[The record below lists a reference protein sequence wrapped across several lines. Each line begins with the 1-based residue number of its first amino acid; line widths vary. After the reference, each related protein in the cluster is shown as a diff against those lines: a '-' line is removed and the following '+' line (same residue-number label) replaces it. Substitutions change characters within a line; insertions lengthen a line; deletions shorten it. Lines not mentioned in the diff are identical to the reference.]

1 MKRELVLG
9 SGRDLGTIGLVA
21 GLCGLYAGVLVSA
34 SAVLATLGNNPGNL
48 GFTLQIASLVF
59 NLIAIYVA
67 AVVITNAVD
76 TVLAGRLR
84 QLALLRLLG
93 ARSADLRRVVM
104 RSTGLIGLLAA
115 LVGAVVGV
123 VITAVTRV
131 VLVGRGTIPSHDYP
145 LTSSFLVV
153 PVAVIAIVALV
164 CGWRGSRRV
173 LTVTPA
179 EAMTGVSAPPPASLR
194 ESRLRKAFALLVMAA
209 GALLLLGAA
218 WTGEHY
224 AGYGFL
230 LAFFGA
236 TTFTT
241 GLLIGARYV
250 VPWLVSAAGRALGET
265 PASRIARRN
274 AVLDPQRTTRSTMGL
289 VIGVAIVTT
298 IASGMGALQQAVDGW
313 TQLTPTDRVLAHQL
327 LSMIASIMT
336 GIVVVSCVISVIGFI
351 STMSLT
357 VIQRRREIGLL
368 RAVGFTTT
376 QVRSM
381 ITRESAALAG
391 TAVLFGLILGVVF
404 GSLGAQSL
412 VGFQTNGFVWGTP
425 WAFLATVGTVG
436 VLLVLVSA
444 LPPAR
449 RATSVPV
456 VAALRFDG

>member
-21 GLCGLYAGVLVSA
+21 ALCGLYAGVLVSA
-34 SAVLATLGNNPGNL
+34 SAVLATLGDSPGSL
-48 GFTLQIASLVF
+48 AFTLQIASLVF
-59 NLIAIYVA
+59 NLVAIYVA

-93 ARSADLRRVVM
+93 ARSTDLRRVVM
-104 RSTGLIGLLAA
+104 RSTGLIGLVAA
-115 LVGAVVGV
+115 LGGAALGV
-123 VITAVTRV
+123 VITAAARV
-131 VLVGRGTIPSHDYP
+131 VLVARGTLPSRDYP
-145 LTSSFLVV
+145 LTSTFLIV
-153 PVAVIAIVALV
+153 PVAVIAVVALS

-179 EAMTGVSAPPPASLR
+179 EAMTGVSAPVSPNRRNSRFRMASALVVM
-194 ESRLRKAFALLVMAA
+194 LAGGAFM
-209 GALLLLGAA
+209 LGAVCL
-218 WTGEHY
+218 GEHY
-224 AGYGFL
+224 AGTGFL
-230 LAFFGA
+230 FAFLGA
-236 TTFTT
+236 ATFTT

-250 VPWLVSAAGRALGET
+250 VPWLVAATGRALGST

-274 AVLDPQRTTRSTMGL
+274 AVLDPGRTTRSTMGL
-289 VIGVAIVTT
+289 VIGVAIITT

-313 TQLTPTDRVLAHQL
+313 TQLTAADRAMAHQL
-327 LSMIASIMT
+327 LGMIGSVMT

-368 RAVGFTTT
+368 RAVGFTGS
-376 QVRSM
+376 QIRSM

-391 TAVLFGLILGVVF
+391 TAVLFGLILGVLF
-404 GSLGAQSL
+404 GSVGAQSVIGL
-412 VGFQTNGFVWGTP
+412 ETDGFVWGTP
-425 WAFLATVGTVG
+425 WVFLATVAAVG

-449 RATSVPV
+449 RATTVPV
-456 VAALRFDG
+456 VAALRIDG

>member
-1 MKRELVLG
+1 MKRGLVLG

-21 GLCGLYAGVLVSA
+21 ALCGLYAGVLVSA

-48 GFTLQIASLVF
+48 AFTLQIASLVF
-59 NLIAIYVA
+59 NLVAIYVA

-93 ARSADLRRVVM
+93 ARSTDLRRVVM
-104 RSTGLIGLLAA
+104 RSTSLIGLVAA
-115 LVGAVVGV
+115 LGGAALGV
-123 VITAVTRV
+123 AITAAARV
-131 VLVGRGTIPSHDYP
+131 VLVARGTLPSRDYP
-145 LTSSFLVV
+145 LTSAVLII
-153 PVAVIAIVALV
+153 PIAVIAIVALI

-179 EAMTGVSAPPPASLR
+179 EAMTGVSAPTPSTRR

-209 GALLLLGAA
+209 GVVFLLGAA
-218 WTGEHY
+218 YLGEHY
-224 AGYGFL
+224 AGIGFL
-230 LAFFGA
+230 VAFLGA
-236 TTFTT
+236 ATFTT

-250 VPWLVSAAGRALGET
+250 VPWLVAATGRALGET

-289 VIGVAIVTT
+289 VIGVAIITT
-298 IASGMGALQQAVDGW
+298 IASGMGALQKAVDGW
-313 TQLTPTDRVLAHQL
+313 SQLTSADRELAHQL
-327 LSMIASIMT
+327 LSMIGSVMT

-368 RAVGFTTT
+368 RAVGFTGT
-376 QVRSM
+376 QIRSM

-391 TAVLFGLILGVVF
+391 TAVLFGLILGVFF
-404 GSLGAQSL
+404 GSVGAQS
-412 VGFQTNGFVWGTP
+412 VIGFQTTGFVWGTP
-425 WAFLATVGTVG
+425 WAFLATVAAVG
-436 VLLVLVSA
+436 VVLVLVSA

-449 RATSVPV
+449 RATTVPV
-456 VAALRFDG
+456 VAALRIDG

>member
-21 GLCGLYAGVLVSA
+21 ALCGLYAGVLVSA

-59 NLIAIYVA
+59 NLVAIYVA

-93 ARSADLRRVVM
+93 ARGSDLRRVVM

-115 LVGAVVGV
+115 LGGAVLGV
-123 VITAVTRV
+123 AITAVARV
-131 VLVGRGTIPSHDYP
+131 LLVARGTLPSHDYP
-145 LTSSFLVV
+145 LTSSFLIV
-153 PVAVIAIVALV
+153 PVLIIAIVALV
-164 CGWRGSRRV
+164 CGWLGSRRV

-179 EAMTGVSAPPPASLR
+179 EAMTGVSAPTPATR
-194 ESRLRKAFALLVMAA
+194 KKSRLRKAFAVLTMAA
-209 GALLLLGAA
+209 GVVFLLGAA

-230 LAFFGA
+230 LAFAGA
-236 TTFTT
+236 ATFAT

-250 VPWLVSAAGRALGET
+250 VPGLVSAAGRALGET

-313 TQLTPTDRVLAHQL
+313 TQLTPADRELAHQL
-327 LSMIASIMT
+327 LSAIGAVMT

-368 RAVGFTTT
+368 RAVGFTGT
-376 QVRSM
+376 QIRSM

-391 TAVLFGLILGVVF
+391 TAVLFGLILGVIF
-404 GSLGAQSL
+404 GSVGAQS
-412 VGFQTNGFVWGTP
+412 VIGFQTNGFVWGTP
-425 WAFLATVGTVG
+425 WAFLGTVAAVG
-436 VLLVLVSA
+436 VALVLVSA

-449 RATSVPV
+449 RATSVAV
-456 VAALRFDG
+456 VAALRIDG